1 MKFYI
6 SILVLSLSLSAAACT
21 NIEERHG
28 ATLKPSTIQKIEPN
42 FTKNQVVSLL
52 GSPSTKSSYGE
63 EIWYYISNNQKRNI
77 VTDNELKDQEV
88 LSVYF
93 NENDKVYNVET
104 YGLVDA
110 KNIAFSDRKT
120 PTAGHELTAIE
131 QLLGNVGR
139 FTPAGLGN
147 QRGANPTGN

>member
-6 SILVLSLSLSAAACT
+6 SILVFTLALSSCT
-21 NIEERHG
+21 RIEERHG
-28 ATLKPSTIQKIEPN
+28 AALKQATIQKIEPN
-42 FTKNQVVSLL
+42 YTKAQVVGLL

-63 EIWYYISNNQKRNI
+63 EIWYYISNDQKRNI
-77 VTDNELKDQEV
+77 VTDDTLKEQEV
-88 LSVYF
+88 LAIYF

-104 YGLVDA
+104 YGMEDA
-110 KNIAFSDRKT
+110 KNIAFSERKT

-139 FTPAGLGN
+139 FTPAGLG